1 MKKVRVIPVTSDG
14 ELHYVFEDPQ
24 IPTFSKP
31 VFNLDAAKI
40 KKMSRRQ
47 ASKPLYIT
55 REE

>member
-31 VFNLDAAKI
+31 VLNLDEAKI

>member
-14 ELHYVFEDPQ
+14 ELHYVFEELQ
-24 IPTFSKP
+24 TSTFSKT
-31 VFNLDAAKI
+31 VLNLDEDEI
-40 KKMSRRQ
+40 RKMSRRQ

>member
-1 MKKVRVIPVTSDG
+1 MIPVTSDG
-14 ELHYVFEDPQ
+14 ELHYVFEEPQ
-24 IPTFSKP
+24 TPTFSKT
-31 VFNLDAAKI
+31 VLNLDEDEI